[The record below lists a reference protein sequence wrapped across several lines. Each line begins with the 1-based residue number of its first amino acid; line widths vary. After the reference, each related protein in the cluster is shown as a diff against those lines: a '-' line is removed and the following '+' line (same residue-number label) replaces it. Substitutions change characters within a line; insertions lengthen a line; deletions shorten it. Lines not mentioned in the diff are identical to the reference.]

1 MPEKKTEDMKAYQKQ
16 YRETHPKS
24 KEAQSAYMKKYI
36 ADSVSI
42 NCPICGGK
50 FHTYSK
56 YKHDKSQK
64 HLRALIEI
72 KDKEEKAKLKKEE
85 EELQAKALEQAQI
98 KRDQPIPPPRKKK
111 TPVPAPRKKIE
122 EKPKEKPTPAPR
134 KKKEEE
140 PKEKPASLKALEEYE
155 SSSSSEDEEENDLK
169 KETFKF
175 QSKKIENDEVN
186 EYIKK
191 HFEESANPN
200 RAVNSKVKRLNKDA
214 SLWKKVSAELEGKTW
229 KYVGEHFGE
238 IVSKAYPKPNSQAE
252 LISLLKRL
260 VVHFSKLPAKEEKRL
275 NDLARKLKSGYVKEQ
290 T

>member
-42 NCPICGGK
+42 DCPICGGK

-98 KRDQPIPPPRKKK
+98 KRDQPIPPRKKK
-111 TPVPAPRKKIE
+111 TQ
-122 EKPKEKPTPAPR
+122 EKSKPAPR

-140 PKEKPASLKALEEYE
+140 KVEEKPKEKHASLKALEEYE
-155 SSSSSEDEEENDLK
+155 SSSEEEEEDENDLK

-175 QSKKIENDEVN
+175 QPKKIKNEEVN

-191 HFEESANPN
+191 HFEESVNPN
-200 RAVNSKVKRLNKDA
+200 RPVNSKVKRLNKDA
-214 SLWKKVSAELEGKTW
+214 SLWKKVSEELEGKTW
-229 KYVGEHFGE
+229 KYVGQNFGK

-260 VVHFSKLPAKEEKRL
+260 VMHFSKLTAKEEKRL
-275 NDLARKLKSGYVKEQ
+275 NDLARKLKGGYVKEQ

>member
-1 MPEKKTEDMKAYQKQ
+1 MPDKKTEDMKAYQKQ
-16 YRETHPKS
+16 YRKTHPKS

-42 NCPICGGK
+42 DCPICGGK

-85 EELQAKALEQAQI
+85 EELQAKALEEAEK
-98 KRDQPIPPPRKKK
+98 KRNK
-111 TPVPAPRKKIE
+111 PVPAPRKKKAE
-122 EKPKEKPTPAPR
+122 
-134 KKKEEE
+134 KKEEE

-155 SSSSSEDEEENDLK
+155 SSSSSEDEEEDHLK

-175 QSKKIENDEVN
+175 QSKKIKNEEVN

-191 HFEESANPN
+191 HFEESVNPN
-200 RAVNSKVKRLNKDA
+200 RPVNSKVKRLNKDA
-214 SLWKKVSAELEGKTW
+214 SLWKKVSAELEGKSW

-238 IVSKAYPKPNSQAE
+238 IVSKAYPKANSQAE

-260 VVHFSKLPAKEEKRL
+260 VMHFSKLPAKEEKRL
-275 NDLARKLKSGYVKEQ
+275 NDLARKLKGGYVSKQ